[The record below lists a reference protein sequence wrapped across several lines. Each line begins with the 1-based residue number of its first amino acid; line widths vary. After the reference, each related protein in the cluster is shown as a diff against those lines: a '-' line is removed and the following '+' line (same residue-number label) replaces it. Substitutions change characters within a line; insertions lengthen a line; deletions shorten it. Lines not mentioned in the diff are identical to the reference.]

1 MVSIINGGGVSAY
14 QGNGVAYARTPIHS
28 GSSNSPLSSRG
39 NGVDWFGART
49 RDVAQGIAEG
59 IDRFLVRGE
68 IRLEFVPCEESGDIM
83 MRVIQERTGQVIRE
97 IPIKLLPGRPVIIDE
112 TV

>member
-14 QGNGVAYARTPIHS
+14 QGNGVAYDRTPIHS
-28 GSSNSPLSSRG
+28 GSSNSPVSSRE
-39 NGVDWFGART
+39 NVLDWFRERQ
-49 RDVAQGIAEG
+49 RDVDQRIGES
-59 IDRFLVRGE
+59 IDRVLAKGE
-68 IRLEFVPCEESGDIM
+68 IRLEFEPREMSGDIM
-83 MRVIQERTGQVIRE
+83 MRVIQKRTGQVIRE